1 MRKLLS
7 VLLLSMVTSL
17 VMAVPAR
24 PGIWRTIKLADGSEV
39 RVTLRGDEH
48 LHFWQSAEGVTY
60 VADGTT
66 GYYKKRWL
74 QSKNVCRVRQMEQ
87 RRSCAHLA

>member
-48 LHFWQSAEGVTY
+48 LHFWQSAEGVT
-60 VADGTT
+60 
-66 GYYKKRWL
+66 
-74 QSKNVCRVRQMEQ
+74 
-87 RRSCAHLA
+87 

>member
-24 PGIWRTIKLADGSEV
+24 PGIWRTIKLAHGSEV

-48 LHFWQSAEGVTY
+48 LHFWQSAE
-60 VADGTT
+60 
-66 GYYKKRWL
+66 
-74 QSKNVCRVRQMEQ
+74 
-87 RRSCAHLA
+87 